1 MKGDEKLL
9 LIGVVGIIGLVIYL
23 DKKKAAA
30 NTRAISD
37 AVGAL
42 PTTPVAPSIANLVS
56 AQPVAPTFAGSKLFS
71 SLDDAMYSSV
81 N

>member
-9 LIGVVGIIGLVIYL
+9 LIGVAGIIGFVIYL

-42 PTTPVAPSIANLVS
+42 PTTPVAPSI
-56 AQPVAPTFAGSKLFS
+56 S